1 MDRKAG
7 NLLILL
13 STLLW
18 GCVKDKPTPPTTGT
32 GATGSVYIV
41 CEGSLSNGNA
51 TLYLY
56 NPQTDSVFG
65 DVYRAVNNQALG
77 DVFQSMVRIGD
88 SLYLCINNSDK
99 ITVLNKGSHT
109 LAGTIQVAKP
119 RYILPV
125 RAGLAWVSTLFSNR
139 LYAIDPQ
146 NQKVLHI
153 TELPGQNPEA
163 MCLHMGSL
171 YVCPWDTAVN
181 AIYQLNAETGQLL
194 HTIRIG
200 GYAPHSILVD
210 KEQML
215 WVLSGNVTKGRQA
228 AWTRI
233 DPSTGNILKTYT
245 FAAGTDPV
253 KPVLNNS
260 RDTLYYIQVKYDGTA
275 ANNGVYRMPIT
286 ATELPT
292 TPFVAGAAYQY
303 YWALGIEPGS
313 GHIYLADPKG
323 FVQKGMAHIYRPDGT
338 LLRSFATGLG
348 PGQFNFDR

>member
-13 STLLW
+13 CTLLW
-18 GCVKDKPTPPTTGT
+18 GCVKDKPTPPDSGA
-32 GATGSVYIV
+32 GATGNVYIV

-56 NPQTDSVFG
+56 NPVTDSVFG
-65 DVYRAVNNQALG
+65 DVYRAVNQQPLG
-77 DVFQSMVRIGD
+77 DVFQSMTQIGD

-99 ITVLNKGSHT
+99 ITVLQKGSHKWVGNI
-109 LAGTIQVAKP
+109 AIPKP
-119 RYILPV
+119 RYITPV
-125 RAGLAWVSTLFSNR
+125 RAGLAWVSTLFSNK
-139 LYAIDPQ
+139 LYAIDPHQ
-146 NQKVLHI
+146 QKVLHI
-153 TELPGQNPEA
+153 TQLPGQNPEG
-163 MCLHMGSL
+163 MCLHMGAL
-171 YVCPWDTAVN
+171 YVCPWDTAIN

-194 HTIRIG
+194 QTIQIG

-245 FAAGTDPV
+245 FATGTDPV
-253 KPVLNNS
+253 KPILNNT

-275 ANNGVYRMPIT
+275 TNNGVYRMPIT

-292 TPFVAGAAYQY
+292 VPFVAGAAYQY

-323 FVQKGMAHIYRPDGT
+323 FVQKGMAHVYRPDGT
-338 LLRSFATGLG
+338 LLHSFATGLG
-348 PGQFNFDR
+348 PGQFYFDK